1 MINFNL
7 LGIRIIST
15 MDTKTEDR
23 HISTVYFSTDGKW
36 QDGPELK
43 KGDTVVLT
51 VGKTWPDICWFY
63 ANIIDYFRCY
73 LAIVALVVI
82 LYTPEQ
88 KILIGCLIMWMGLA
102 CRHSCIVQ
110 SGNLGYST
118 AVNYRS
124 FCGHLHYS

>member
-15 MDTKTEDR
+15 MDTETEDR

-51 VGKTWPDICWFY
+51 VSKTWPDICWFY

-88 KILIGCLIMWMGLA
+88 KVLIGCLIM
-102 CRHSCIVQ
+102 
-110 SGNLGYST
+110 GNLLLDWIDGPVARHYGQQS
-118 AVNYRS
+118 VMG
-124 FCGHLHYS
+124 CGWDWLADILA